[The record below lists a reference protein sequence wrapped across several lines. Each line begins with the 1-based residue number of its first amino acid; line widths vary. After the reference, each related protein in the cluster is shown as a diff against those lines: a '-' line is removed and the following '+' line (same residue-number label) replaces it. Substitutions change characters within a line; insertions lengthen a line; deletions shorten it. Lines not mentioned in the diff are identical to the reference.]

1 MNANTSKTAG
11 APTPAAEPT
20 ASQASESPGANTATA
35 DDFDIA
41 GALGLPAEG
50 QETEAEDKEPV
61 DADAEA
67 TKGDDESPDA
77 DEADPEQTE
86 TEPAA
91 ADESAEETAPSDE
104 AAPEAGA
111 SEEGKEEPA
120 PEEPSPE
127 EEPKGKTPEWAQKR
141 FDELT
146 AARKSA
152 EEEAKSLREQNS
164 ALKAAANGT
173 LQGSPLDFID
183 TPQQLDDLRRDTEK
197 LNEWAIRNR
206 NGGALGERDYSAEEV
221 AAIEAETSK
230 QLRSTIPER
239 SQYVQAKQHYDQLA
253 RQTYAWLGD
262 TKQGDGAT
270 VQGVLERYPQ
280 LRALPNHRFVVANAL
295 LANRLLEKGV
305 VLDNALIDR
314 LGKEAAAKK
323 AGTATPAKP
332 PQSLRKPPA
341 APARAGTMPARTTPR
356 AAQQR
361 HAEQR
366 VSQSNPSMDDIA
378 ESIAAKL

>member
-1 MNANTSKTAG
+1 MNAKTTKTAG

-20 ASQASESPGANTATA
+20 ASQAPESHGANTATA

-41 GALGLPAEG
+41 SALGLPAEG
-50 QETEAEDKEPV
+50 QETEADDTEPV

-67 TKGDDESPDA
+67 MQPDEDPDA
-77 DEADPEQTE
+77 ADADTEDTQPEE
-86 TEPAA
+86 AA

-104 AAPEAGA
+104 AAAEAGA
-111 SEEGKEEPA
+111 SEEGQEEPA
-120 PEEPSPE
+120 AEEPSPE

-146 AARKSA
+146 AARKTA
-152 EEEAKSLREQNS
+152 EEEAKTLREQNA
-164 ALKAAANGT
+164 ALKAAAQGT

-197 LNEWAIRNR
+197 LNTWAIRNR
-206 NGGALGERDYSAEEV
+206 NGGTLGEREYSAEEV
-221 AAIEAETSK
+221 AAIEAETAS
-230 QLRSTIPER
+230 QLRTAIPER
-239 SQYVQAKQHYDQLA
+239 AQYVQAKQHYDQVA
-253 RQTYAWLGD
+253 RQTYPWLND

-295 LANRLLEKGV
+295 LANRLLEAGV
-305 VLDNALIDR
+305 VLDHALIAR
-314 LGKEAAAKK
+314 LSKEAAAKK
-323 AGTATPAKP
+323 AAPAAQAKP
-332 PQSLRKPPA
+332 AQPPRKPPA
-341 APARAGTMPARTTPR
+341 APARTGTMPARTTPR